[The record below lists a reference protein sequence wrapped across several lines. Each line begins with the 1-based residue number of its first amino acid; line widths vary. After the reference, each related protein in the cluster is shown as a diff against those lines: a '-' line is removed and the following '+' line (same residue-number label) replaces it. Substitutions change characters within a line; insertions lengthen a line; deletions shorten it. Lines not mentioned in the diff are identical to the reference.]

1 MKSFNVIL
9 KLLLA
14 GIFLAAF
21 SGFSQYVEYYP
32 EWIKTDNDTS
42 GVSQGQDITIDSDN
56 NVISVSQVLSEEG
69 QELCVIHKVSSDG
82 TTIWR
87 KHFEVLTL
95 ESFIYGA
102 DVEVDSDDNIFLVGK
117 YEGNVDFD
125 PGPGIDAAVIEYNN
139 PFILKLNSEGEYQW
153 CHYYQEYDPLS
164 VPIFEITNVVI
175 DKNDEVVVAGA
186 HLWNTV
192 DLSLSDDPADSLV
205 ISNDLLYPQ
214 SFILR
219 LDNDG
224 NWIWGHKFEV
234 YSESTWYAA
243 HFDILDLTCDINN
256 HIIASGYIVNAEV
269 DLDPTEEGEYIVGES
284 AEGMT
289 GLHDFFHF
297 VFKLNEDNEIQW
309 GKTVRGSTNIIS
321 DVPIATDNTGSIYTA
336 GADRYLYFYTE
347 TDTLFINTS
356 SDSVISY
363 IQKLDTEGN
372 REWLQPIKTLK
383 TANVASLATDYNNNV
398 LLSGWF
404 TGGMTEITGEDIEIP
419 SANEKDTYFHILN
432 PDGFIVHSQVITGDS
447 TELPSE
453 FLFDLDANIIGTGTF
468 YKQAKFCDYDDC
480 ERNSDVRSLYV
491 VKYSGGYLGEDEN
504 EHHVNHNYSAYPNP
518 TSEFVSISGD
528 LSTVTNIAIY
538 DMTGKRMEYYDN
550 NFDLLHISSL
560 PKGMYVIKIN
570 TENNSYLEKL
580 IIN

>member
-1 MKSFNVIL
+1 MKSFNVFF

-14 GIFLAAF
+14 GIFLVEFAA
-21 SGFSQYVEYYP
+21 FSQYVEYYP

-42 GVSQGQDITIDSDN
+42 FVSQGQDITIDSDN
-56 NVISVSQVLSEEG
+56 NVISVCQTLSEDG
-69 QELCVIHKVSSDG
+69 QELCVIHKISSEG

-87 KHFEVLTL
+87 KHFEVLTI
-95 ESFIYGA
+95 ESFIIGT
-102 DVEVDSDDNIFLVGK
+102 DVEVDSEDNIFLVGK

-125 PGPGIDAAVIEYNN
+125 PGPGIDAAEIEYNN
-139 PFILKLNSEGEYQW
+139 PFILKLSSAGEYQW

-164 VPIFEITNVVI
+164 LPIFEITNVAI

-256 HIIASGYIVNAEV
+256 DIIATGYIVNAEV

-297 VFKLNEDNEIQW
+297 VFKLNEDNDIQW

-321 DVPIATDNTGSIYTA
+321 DVPVATDNTGSIYTA

-363 IQKLDTEGN
+363 IQKLDPEGN
-372 REWLQPIKTLK
+372 REWFQPIKTLK
-383 TANVASLATDYNNNV
+383 TANVANLTSDYNNNV

-404 TGGMTEITGEDIEIP
+404 TGSMTEITGEDIEIP
-419 SANEKDTYFHILN
+419 AAIEKDTYFHILT
-432 PDGFIVHSQVITGDS
+432 PEGLIIHSQVVTGDS
-447 TELPSE
+447 TEFPSN
-453 FLFDLDANIIGTGTF
+453 FLFDSNANIIGSGTF
-468 YKQAKFCDYDDC
+468 YKQAKFFDYEDC
-480 ERNSDVRSLYV
+480 ERNSDERSLYV
-491 VKYSGGYLGEDEN
+491 VKYSGGYLGEGEN
-504 EHHVNHNYSAYPNP
+504 EQHVNRNYSAYPNP
-518 TSEFVSISGD
+518 ASEFVSISGD
-528 LSTVTNIAIY
+528 LSAVTDIALY
-538 DMTGKRMEYYDN
+538 DMTGKRMAICEN
-550 NFDLLHISSL
+550 NIDLLNVSSL

-570 TENNSYLEKL
+570 TENNSFLEKV